1 MKLSK
6 LFSVLCLIFCV
17 FALILSSCIRVSRS
31 YEPWLAATPHDY
43 GLLIPGMAQE
53 PSDPE
58 DPDKENIASAV
69 PQLTLTLAPQQS
81 TPTPDPEM
89 DYPPARSEDI
99 VYTVKEGDYLGAIAT
114 AHRVSVKQIK
124 AANTGMD
131 FSYLYPDQKL
141 VIPPDS
147 RNPIGSDFKI
157 IPDSELVYGE
167 SLKDFDTADV
177 IRQFNGALHYFKET
191 FWDGRTYTGAE
202 VVQMVADQSAVNPRL
217 LLALLEHH
225 GGWLTQEKV
234 SEETKLYPIG
244 YKDYKLDGLWEYLD
258 WAADRLMGG
267 YTAWPKGYL
276 STWSLVDDRVYRIA
290 PGINAGTAGI
300 QNLYSKYLYE
310 FQFEEAVSPEGLYAT
325 YQKLFGDPFAFSA
338 NSSLPEGLTQPE
350 FILPIAYGDVWLFT
364 SGPHFGWGAGSPW
377 SALDFAPPGND
388 DDYGC
393 YTSYA
398 PVLAVADGVIARS
411 DVGFVVLDL
420 DGDGNEQTGWTVH
433 YIHIGS
439 SGRIEAG
446 TQVAAGDVIGIASCE
461 GGISTGTHFHIAR
474 RYNGLWVD
482 AYGKVPFNLG
492 GWVAYSTGTVYN
504 GYLEKDGKRIEAFNG
519 RSHVNEIWR

>member
-1 MKLSK
+1 MKFSK
-6 LFSVLCLIFCV
+6 QPLVAIFCTLAV
-17 FALILSSCIRVSRS
+17 LLSACVRVSPS
-31 YEPWLAATPHDY
+31 YDAWKAATPDAY
-43 GLLIPGMAQE
+43 SLLDRDDE
-53 PSDPE
+53 PQRLATESPLE
-58 DPDKENIASAV
+58 DISASAV
-69 PQLTLTLAPQQS
+69 PQLTLTLAPPQV
-81 TPTPDPEM
+81 TPTPHVALDF
-89 DYPPARSEDI
+89 PPQRYENI
-99 VYTVKEGDYLGAIAT
+99 IYTVKEGDYLGSIAN
-114 AHRVSVKQIK
+114 AHHVSVKQIVK
-124 AANTGMD
+124 ANVGAD
-131 FSYLYPDQKL
+131 LSYLQPELKL

-147 RNPIGSDFKI
+147 VNPAGPDFKV

-167 SLKDFDTADV
+167 SLKDFDTIDV
-177 IRQFNGALHYFKET
+177 VRQFNGALQRFEET
-191 FWDGRTYTGAE
+191 FWDGRKYTGAE
-202 VVQMVADQSAVNPRL
+202 VVQMVADENAVSPRL

-244 YKDYKLDGLWEYLD
+244 YKDYMLGGMWEYLD

-276 STWSLVDDRVYRIA
+276 STWSLPGDMVYRIA
-290 PGINAGTAGI
+290 PTINAGTAGL
-300 QNLYSKYLYE
+300 QNLYSRYLVDTE
-310 FQFEEAVSPEGLYAT
+310 FEEALSPEGFYAT
-325 YQKLFGDPFAFSA
+325 YQRLFGDPFAFSA
-338 NSSLPEGLTQPE
+338 NASLPEGLSQPE
-350 FILPIAYGDVWLFT
+350 FILPLGYGDVWLFT

-377 SALDFAPPGND
+377 AALDFAPPGNV

-393 YTSYA
+393 YGSYA

-482 AYGKVPFNLG
+482 AYGDVPFDLG

>member
-1 MKLSK
+1 MKRSKHTLVASFCALAVLLSA
-6 LFSVLCLIFCV
+6 CV
-17 FALILSSCIRVSRS
+17 RVSPT
-31 YEPWLAATPHDY
+31 YKPWKAATPESYALVNNVDD
-43 GLLIPGMAQE
+43 PGEMA
-53 PSDPE
+53 PE
-58 DPDKENIASAV
+58 NPLEDVSASAV
-69 PQLTLTLAPQQS
+69 PQLTLTLAPQRM
-81 TPTPDPEM
+81 TPTPDAAIELPPE
-89 DYPPARSEDI
+89 RHENI
-99 VYTVKEGDYLGAIAT
+99 IYTVKEGDYLGAIAA
-114 AHRVSVKQIK
+114 AHRVSVRQIVK
-124 AANTGMD
+124 ANEGAD
-131 FSYLYPDQKL
+131 LSYLQPEQKL

-147 RNPIGSDFKI
+147 VNPVGPDFKV

-167 SLKDFDTADV
+167 SLKDFDTIDV
-177 IRQFNGALHYFKET
+177 VRQFNGALQRFEET

-202 VVQMVADQSAVNPRL
+202 VVQMVADENAVNPRL
-217 LLALLEHH
+217 LLALLEYH

-244 YKDYKLDGLWEYLD
+244 YKDNKLDGMWEYLD

-276 STWSLVDDRVYRIA
+276 STWSLPEDRVYRIA
-290 PGINAGTAGI
+290 PTINAGTAGL
-300 QNLYSKYLYE
+300 QNLYSRYLFA
-310 FQFEEAVSPEGLYAT
+310 FQFEEALSSQGLYAT
-325 YQKLFGDPFAFSA
+325 YQRLFGDPFAFSA
-338 NSSLPEGLTQPE
+338 NASLPEDLSQPE
-350 FILPIAYGDVWLFT
+350 FIMPFAYGDVWLFT

-377 SALDFAPPGND
+377 AALDFAPPGNV

-393 YTSYA
+393 YSSYA

-439 SGRIEAG
+439 SGRIQAG

-461 GGISTGTHFHIAR
+461 GGYSTGTHFHIAR
-474 RYNGLWVD
+474 RFNGLWVD
-482 AYGKVPFNLG
+482 AYGEVPFDLG

-504 GYLEKDGKRIEAFNG
+504 GYLEKNGKRIEAFNG
-519 RSHVNEIWR
+519 RSHVNKIWR